1 MAEENISQE
10 FWLRNI
16 DETRNYLTEGI
27 NRNEMINKKHN
38 KVCTTLIYI
47 ERFLIFGSTST
58 GCVSI
63 SASVSLVGITIGI
76 TSSVVGLKICVIP
89 AAIKKHLSI
98 IKKKKHDKTILLAK
112 SKSNSIE
119 VLISKTLIASNISH
133 DELVL
138 MNNVLK

>member
-1 MAEENISQE
+1 MKIKKIFKEEESFEILKILGLIQNIKLLLKYGRRKISQE
-10 FWLRNI
+10 FWLKNI

-63 SASVSLVGITIGI
+63 SASASLVGITIGI
-76 TSSVVGLKICVIP
+76 TSSVVG
-89 AAIKKHLSI
+89 
-98 IKKKKHDKTILLAK
+98 
-112 SKSNSIE
+112 
-119 VLISKTLIASNISH
+119 
-133 DELVL
+133 
-138 MNNVLK
+138 